1 MTPKRDTAVD
11 LETGL
16 NERAWRLVEE
26 AIERAEAL
34 GVRASV
40 LEDGGRVVD
49 FGVEAPGGLEA
60 GRRLAEICMGG
71 LGDVRL
77 THVDL
82 DGWWIPAVQVA
93 TDHPALACMAAQ
105 YAGWQVSVGDYF
117 AMGSGPGRAAIRA
130 ETELYDALDYEEDPD
145 HAVLVLEGAELPGPE
160 VAAAVAGRAGVDV
173 SRLALV
179 VAPTASLAA
188 GVQVCARS
196 VETGMHKMVEEGYDV
211 RRVASGFGTA
221 PLAPVA
227 GDDLE
232 AMGRT
237 NDCVLYGGRVHYT
250 VDDGDDALE
259 ELAATLPSR
268 NSPDHGR
275 PFVEIFESYD
285 RDFYEIDPALFSPAE
300 VWITSAR
307 SGRTFHAGG
316 LEVEVLRR
324 SLLG

>member
-1 MTPKRDTAVD
+1 MVD

-16 NERAWRLVEE
+16 NERAWRLVDE
-26 AIERAEAL
+26 AMERAEEL

-40 LEDGGRVVD
+40 VEGGARVVD

-71 LGDVRL
+71 LGNVRL
-77 THVDL
+77 THLDL
-82 DGWWIPAVQVA
+82 DGWWLPAVQVA

-105 YAGWQVSVGDYF
+105 YAGWQVSVEDYF
-117 AMGSGPGRAAIRA
+117 AMGSGPARAAIRA
-130 ETELYDALDYEEDPD
+130 ETELYETIAYGEKPD
-145 HAVLVLEGAELPGPE
+145 HAVLVLEGAELPGPA

-173 SRLALV
+173 ARLALV

-196 VETGMHKMVEEGYDV
+196 VETGMHKMVEHGYDV
-211 RRVASGFGTA
+211 RRVTAGFGTA

-227 GDDLE
+227 GDDLR

-250 VDDGDDALE
+250 VDDEDEALE
-259 ELAATLPSR
+259 ALASTLPSAR
-268 NSPDHGR
+268 SNDYGR
-275 PFVEIFESYD
+275 PFHEIFESYD
-285 RDFYEIDPALFSPAE
+285 HDFYEIDPSLFSPAE
-300 VWITSAR
+300 VWITSSR
-307 SGRTFHAGG
+307 SGRTFHGG
-316 LEVEVLRR
+316 GIDVEVLRR
-324 SLLG
+324 SLLE